1 MARRNVRMEEYLE
14 LVYQWHRGRSIR
26 QIRDSLQISRK
37 TIRKYLRLFMARGLS
52 REKPLPPQEELARM
66 VASVVQVAV
75 FEQPARERIRLYHQQ
90 IQEWLEQ
97 PDMTIQQVQRL
108 LEEQHELKV
117 SYMSVYRY
125 VRSHI
130 VPLCKPVTVRMH
142 SPAGEQ
148 GQVDFGYAGLMQDP
162 ETGKRR
168 KTWVFI
174 MILSYSRHRFV
185 RFVFR
190 QDSPTWLDCH
200 MRAFSFFR
208 GCPRLLVLDNL
219 KDGVLKPDLYDP
231 TLNPAYAELERHYG
245 FVADPAK
252 VQMAR
257 HKGKVERCVPVV
269 RQQILAGRRFRDIE
283 EANEKALE
291 WCLKEVGL
299 REHGTT
305 HRKPYEVFI
314 GEEAELLRPLPD
326 QPYEAPQWKQ
336 CTVHW
341 DCHLILDK
349 CYYSVPYPYRGEKL
363 WVRADL
369 KLVRVYRNHQLIKTH
384 VRVFEPGTWQ
394 TQTADYPPDKRI
406 YLEQTPEWC
415 RRRSDELASRSG
427 PLRAA
432 RPWRS
437 RHAQPEKGPGRTA
450 AGRVPPSGHSGSGLP
465 AGLAL

>member
-14 LVYQWHRGRSIR
+14 MVYQWHRGRSSR
-26 QIRDSLQISRK
+26 QIRDSLKLSRK
-37 TIRKYLRLFMARGLS
+37 TICKYLGLLVAKGLS
-52 REKPLPPQEELARM
+52 RDKPLPPEEELARM

-75 FEQPARERIRLYHQQ
+75 FEQPARERIRLYHEQ

-97 PDMTIQQVQRL
+97 AHMTIQQVQRL

-142 SPAGEQ
+142 SAAGEQ
-148 GQVDFGYAGLMQDP
+148 GQVDFGYAGLMKDP

-190 QDSPTWLDCH
+190 QDSLTWLDCH
-200 MRAFSFFR
+200 MRAFSFFQ
-208 GCPRLLVLDNL
+208 GCPALIVLDNL

-269 RQQILAGRRFRDIE
+269 RQQILAGRHFRDIE
-283 EANEKALE
+283 EANQKALE

-305 HRKPYEVFI
+305 HRKPYEVFV
-314 GEEAELLRPLPD
+314 GEEAEAAAASAASTLRSAAV
-326 QPYEAPQWKQ
+326 E
-336 CTVHW
+336 TVH
-341 DCHLILDK
+341 
-349 CYYSVPYPYRGEKL
+349 
-363 WVRADL
+363 RALGLPSD
-369 KLVRVYRNHQLIKTH
+369 
-384 VRVFEPGTWQ
+384 PGQ
-394 TQTADYPPDKRI
+394 VLLLGSLSLPGREAVGA
-406 YLEQTPEWC
+406 
-415 RRRSDELASRSG
+415 RRSEAGASVSQPSVDQDPPASLRAGLLADADGRLSSRQAGLPGADSRVVPASGRRAGARGG

-432 RPWRS
+432 HPRRS
-437 RHAQPEKGPGRTA
+437 RHAQPEKSPSRA
-450 AGRVPPSGHSGSGLP
+450 AADRVLPSSRSGSGLP

>member
-37 TIRKYLRLFMARGLS
+37 TMGKYLRLFMARGLS

-174 MILSYSRHRFV
+174 MILSYSRHRFG
-185 RFVFR
+185 RFVFG

-291 WCLKEVGL
+291 WCLKG
-299 REHGTT
+299 
-305 HRKPYEVFI
+305 
-314 GEEAELLRPLPD
+314 
-326 QPYEAPQWKQ
+326 
-336 CTVHW
+336 
-341 DCHLILDK
+341 
-349 CYYSVPYPYRGEKL
+349 
-363 WVRADL
+363 
-369 KLVRVYRNHQLIKTH
+369 
-384 VRVFEPGTWQ
+384 
-394 TQTADYPPDKRI
+394 
-406 YLEQTPEWC
+406 
-415 RRRSDELASRSG
+415 SRSA
-427 PLRAA
+427 RA
-432 RPWRS
+432 W
-437 RHAQPEKGPGRTA
+437 HH
-450 AGRVPPSGHSGSGLP
+450 PSQTL
-465 AGLAL
+465 